1 MNDTVQKVDDILTK
15 YLHVEDAVVSMR
27 GVAILMEEFLN
38 GNSFAGPVWAAAES
52 PFSMP
57 ANVFGMGLSE
67 QRIKRDF
74 SLDDLNLPEATLPQ
88 PDDLKVQPVIPSDAG
103 QDKTAAIRNGLNT
116 NGEAASTLPAV
127 AVPLIPATPEVDDL
141 DKQAL
146 PEESNP

>member
-1 MNDTVQKVDDILTK
+1 
-15 YLHVEDAVVSMR
+15 
-27 GVAILMEEFLN
+27 
-38 GNSFAGPVWAAAES
+38 
-52 PFSMP
+52 MP

-103 QDKTAAIRNGLNT
+103 QDKTAAIRNGLNA
-116 NGEAASTLPAV
+116 GEAANALPAV
-127 AVPLIPATPEVDDL
+127 AAPLIPAAPVVDDI